1 MRLIGMI
8 LALGAIGWVLYQ
20 ASGGKDGD
28 GAIPESYQQS
38 MDKAKGVEQ
47 SVQQATQQ
55 RMQALE
61 GESAAESD

>member
-20 ASGGKDGD
+20 ASGGKEGD

-38 MDKAKGVEQ
+38 LKKAEGVEQ
-47 SVQQATQQ
+47 TVQEAAQLRLQE
-55 RMQALE
+55 MD
-61 GESAAESD
+61 ESNQ

>member
-20 ASGGKDGD
+20 ASGGKEGD

-38 MDKAKGVEQ
+38 LKKAEAVEQ
-47 SVQQATQQ
+47 TVQEAAQLRLQE
-55 RMQALE
+55 MD
-61 GESAAESD
+61 ESNQ

>member
-1 MRLIGMI
+1 MRFIGLI

-38 MDKAKGVEQ
+38 MEKAESVEQ
-47 SVQQATQQ
+47 TVQDATQQ
-55 RMQALE
+55 RLQNLDQQ
-61 GESAAESD
+61 GQ

>member
-20 ASGGKDGD
+20 ASGGKEGD

-38 MDKAKGVEQ
+38 LKKAEGVEQ
-47 SVQQATQQ
+47 TVQEAAQL
-55 RMQALE
+55 RMKDIEQ
-61 GESAAESD
+61 GDQ

>member
-1 MRLIGMI
+1 MRFIGLI

-38 MDKAKGVEQ
+38 MEKAENVEQ
-47 SVQQATQQ
+47 TMQDAAQQ
-55 RMQALE
+55 RLQDLDQQ
-61 GESAAESD
+61 GQ

>member
-1 MRLIGMI
+1 MRFIGII

-38 MDKAKGVEQ
+38 MQKAGSVEQ
-47 SVQQATQQ
+47 TVQDAAQQ
-55 RMQALE
+55 RLQDL
-61 GESAAESD
+61 DKRDQ

>member
-1 MRLIGMI
+1 MRFVGLI
-8 LALGAIGWVLYQ
+8 LALGAIGWVIYQ
-20 ASGGKDGD
+20 GAGGKDAET
-28 GAIPESYQQS
+28 AIPESYQQS

>member
-20 ASGGKDGD
+20 ASGGRDGD

-38 MDKAKGVEQ
+38 IQK
-47 SVQQATQQ
+47 
-55 RMQALE
+55 
-61 GESAAESD
+61 AESTEQKVKDAAQLRLQELDASEQ

>member
-20 ASGGKDGD
+20 ASGGKEGD

-38 MDKAKGVEQ
+38 LKKAEGVEQ
-47 SVQQATQQ
+47 TVQEAAQL
-55 RMQALE
+55 RMQE
-61 GESAAESD
+61 IEQGDQ

>member
-38 MDKAKGVEQ
+38 MQK
-47 SVQQATQQ
+47 
-55 RMQALE
+55 
-61 GESAAESD
+61 AESTEQKVKDAAQLRLQELDASEQ

>member
-20 ASGGKDGD
+20 ASGGKEGD

-38 MDKAKGVEQ
+38 LKKAEGVEQ
-47 SVQQATQQ
+47 TVQEAAQL
-55 RMQALE
+55 RMKEIEQ
-61 GESAAESD
+61 GDQ